1 MRGTAEISS
10 YGYSYSI
17 YYDVDYDIA
26 DTYTIPEGEE
36 VVWILC
42 SDTIVGGLQIYDGAT
57 WRDIEVGVGEA
68 VAIIANKPLILPT
81 PIYSFG
87 GLNLGSVR
95 VANPNTDNKN
105 LWVCTRKWEQI

>member
-10 YGYSYSI
+10 YGWAYSI
-17 YYDVDYDIA
+17 HYDFDYDSI

-36 VVWILC
+36 VIWILC
-42 SDTIVGGLQIYDGAT
+42 AGAIIGALQIYDGAT
-57 WRDIEVGVGEA
+57 WRDIEVGTGAA
-68 VAIIANKPLILPT
+68 VDVLADKPLILPT

-87 GLNLGSVR
+87 GLEVGSVR
-95 VANPNTDNKN
+95 VANPNGDNNN

>member
-10 YGYSYSI
+10 YGWAYSI
-17 YYDVDYDIA
+17 YYDPDYDMA

-36 VVWILC
+36 VVWVLC
-42 SDTIVGGLQIYDGAT
+42 SDAIVGALQISDGAT
-57 WRDIEVGVGEA
+57 WRDIEVGVGESA
-68 VAIIANKPLILPT
+68 SIIADRPLLISPPL
-81 PIYSFG
+81 YSFG
-87 GLNLGSVR
+87 GTVVGSVR